1 MVYSAE
7 LYVHDLDKQAAD
19 ALNQFPKFVKLLESY
34 SANYD
39 EKAVKIDLLST
50 AIRLGEKQMPEV
62 YGLLPPICEQLGIDA
77 PELYYVKDKKLFIS
91 LYTDRYIFPTPQKP
105 EYIDQ
110 LSLVSEYHKLC
121 RELALIKEITAI
133 FEGEAS

>member
-50 AIRLGEKQMPEV
+50 AIRLGEKQMPASC
-62 YGLLPPICEQLGIDA
+62 PRSA
-77 PELYYVKDKKLFIS
+77 S
-91 LYTDRYIFPTPQKP
+91 
-105 EYIDQ
+105 
-110 LSLVSEYHKLC
+110 S
-121 RELALIKEITAI
+121 LALMRRSFTM
-133 FEGEAS
+133 